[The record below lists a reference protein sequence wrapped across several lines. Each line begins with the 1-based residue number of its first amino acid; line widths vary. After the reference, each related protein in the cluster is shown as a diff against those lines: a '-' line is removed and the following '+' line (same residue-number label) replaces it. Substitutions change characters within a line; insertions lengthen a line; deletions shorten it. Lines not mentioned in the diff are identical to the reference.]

1 MDMNLLKKALAT
13 HKVYDAWQYVES
25 LRETTGYMKA
35 SYEMLV
41 KVYNHR
47 IDTLAEVERSILSE
61 AHKTG
66 KASYN
71 TRDLNQTNLDIG
83 GYEIDDAFF
92 LRKTSIEFFHYARI
106 SMDVLFQ
113 IVNAALLGDD
123 AIPVEDKGLLKKLHT
138 KLATK
143 PEFATLLQLMDNNK
157 NDVCYQYLMAFD
169 NYMKHIKTILVT
181 VKNSILI
188 GNQNVFRINA
198 FSYGGVEYAEE
209 DALAKTR
216 EIHDYVVKT
225 LDEILSEIMLQIPNC
240 ISNSQRIQEI
250 HYKFG
255 FTEKSGKTYTDYL
268 SFFIDVANDLSDLP
282 AEIKV
287 YPLLIKP
294 NDEIYSF
301 DFRFDKI
308 FIRKAGSDED
318 KIVGVA
324 TLKNGIA
331 SNEFYRVFEVK
342 ACTEQ
347 DYGLYV
353 ATFKSSYPTM
363 KLNLNFYAMDGIM
376 LFIKDNTENAEMD
389 NSNNNETVQGTA
401 E

>member
-1 MDMNLLKKALAT
+1 
-13 HKVYDAWQYVES
+13 
-25 LRETTGYMKA
+25 
-35 SYEMLV
+35 
-41 KVYNHR
+41 
-47 IDTLAEVERSILSE
+47 
-61 AHKTG
+61 
-66 KASYN
+66 
-71 TRDLNQTNLDIG
+71 
-83 GYEIDDAFF
+83 
-92 LRKTSIEFFHYARI
+92 
-106 SMDVLFQ
+106 
-113 IVNAALLGDD
+113 
-123 AIPVEDKGLLKKLHT
+123 
-138 KLATK
+138 
-143 PEFATLLQLMDNNK
+143 MDNNK

-342 ACTEQ
+342 ACTQQ

-376 LFIKDNTENAEMD
+376 LFIKDDIENAEMD
-389 NSNNNETVQGTA
+389 NSKNNETVQGTA

>member
-123 AIPVEDKGLLKKLHT
+123 AIPVEDKGLLK
-138 KLATK
+138 
-143 PEFATLLQLMDNNK
+143 N
-157 NDVCYQYLMAFD
+157 
-169 NYMKHIKTILVT
+169 
-181 VKNSILI
+181 
-188 GNQNVFRINA
+188 
-198 FSYGGVEYAEE
+198 
-209 DALAKTR
+209 
-216 EIHDYVVKT
+216 
-225 LDEILSEIMLQIPNC
+225 
-240 ISNSQRIQEI
+240 
-250 HYKFG
+250 
-255 FTEKSGKTYTDYL
+255 
-268 SFFIDVANDLSDLP
+268 
-282 AEIKV
+282 
-287 YPLLIKP
+287 
-294 NDEIYSF
+294 
-301 DFRFDKI
+301 
-308 FIRKAGSDED
+308 FIRS
-318 KIVGVA
+318 
-324 TLKNGIA
+324 
-331 SNEFYRVFEVK
+331 
-342 ACTEQ
+342 
-347 DYGLYV
+347 
-353 ATFKSSYPTM
+353 
-363 KLNLNFYAMDGIM
+363 
-376 LFIKDNTENAEMD
+376 
-389 NSNNNETVQGTA
+389 
-401 E
+401 